1 MIHEISSATRTF
13 LAEPAQFLVNGKWRQ
28 GSTGEIIECV
38 DPASG
43 QQIGSAYAAAVTDA
57 DDAVEAAKVAF
68 DDKRWRGK
76 TPSERQGILLRLATL
91 IERDAQILA
100 ELETLDGGK
109 LYGSA
114 LNGEVPHAAETF
126 RYYAGWVTKLG
137 GHIFEPSVPGRIYH
151 GFTREDP
158 VGVAALITPWNG
170 ALVSA
175 AWKLAPAL
183 AAGCSC
189 VLKPSEMTPL
199 SSLYLGRIMQEAGI
213 PDGVINILPGSGVK
227 IGAHLVRHSTVAK
240 VSFTGSTG
248 VGRQLMANGAENLT
262 RLSLE
267 LGGKS
272 PVLIFD
278 DADLD
283 VAIPTAAEAI
293 FGNAGQVC
301 VAGSRIYA
309 GRKVYQRV
317 VDGLA
322 EIALNHKVGAGLDAA
337 STMGPLISHAHRER
351 VRTMVDRGISDGAN
365 VVTGGA
371 CGSDDGFYFQPTVLT
386 GAAQETEIVQ
396 EEVFGPV
403 VAVSPFDS
411 EAEALQMANNSR
423 YGLAASIWT
432 GDTSRALRLTEDLQA
447 GIIWINDHGIPELA
461 MPIGGVKQSGIGR
474 EHGLEGLR
482 AYTET
487 RSVML
492 RLK

>member
-1 MIHEISSATRTF
+1 MHSISAATSF
-13 LAEPAQFLVNGKWRQ
+13 LNETQPFLIDGKWEM
-28 GSTGEIIECV
+28 GDSASVIPCL
-38 DPASG
+38 DPATG
-43 QQIGSAYAAAVTDA
+43 TEIGSAALATA
-57 DDAVEAAKVAF
+57 DDADRAAIAARRAF
-68 DDKRWRGK
+68 VDKRWRGK
-76 TPSERQGILLRLATL
+76 TPAERQRILLRVADL

-100 ELETLDGGK
+100 ELETINGGK
-109 LYGSA
+109 PYGGA
-114 LNGEVPHAAETF
+114 LHGEIPHCAETF

-137 GHIFEPSVPGRIYH
+137 GQVFEPSVPGREYH
-151 GFTREDP
+151 AFVREDA

-189 VLKPSEMTPL
+189 ILKPAELTPL
-199 SSLYLGRIMQEAGI
+199 SSLYLGRLLMEAGV
-213 PDGVINILPGSGVK
+213 PDGVVNVLPGKGRDVGAALVK
-227 IGAHLVRHSTVAK
+227 HPLVSK
-240 VSFTGSTG
+240 VSFTGSTS
-248 VGRQLMANGAENLT
+248 VGKQLLADSKDDIT

-283 VAIPTAAEAI
+283 IAIPTAADAI

-309 GRKVYQRV
+309 QRGIFDKIV
-317 VDGLA
+317 SGITAIAEGHQVGPGVDP
-322 EIALNHKVGAGLDAA
+322 NT
-337 STMGPLISHAHRER
+337 TMGPLISSNHRNGVHA
-351 VRTMVDRGISDGAN
+351 MVEQAAADGASI
-365 VVTGGA
+365 VTGGKIL
-371 CGSDDGFYFQPTVLT
+371 DGAGFFYAPTVLT
-386 GAAQETEIVQ
+386 GAEQSCAVVQ

-403 VAVSPFDS
+403 VTITPFDD
-411 EAEALQMANNSR
+411 EADALRLANDSK

-432 GDTSRALRLTEDLQA
+432 KDLSRALRLSADIES

-474 EHGLEGLR
+474 EHGLQGLK
-482 AYTET
+482 AFTET
-487 RSVML
+487 RSVMM
-492 RLK
+492 RL

>member
-1 MIHEISSATRTF
+1 MHSIMAAPNFLSETQPFLIDGKWQLSATDTVI
-13 LAEPAQFLVNGKWRQ
+13 P
-28 GSTGEIIECV
+28 CC
-38 DPASG
+38 DPATG
-43 QQIGSAYAAAVTDA
+43 DIIGHAALADATDA
-57 DDAVEAAKVAF
+57 DRAAVAARESF

-76 TPSERQGILLRLATL
+76 TPAERQRILLRVAEL

-100 ELETLDGGK
+100 ELETINGGK

-114 LNGEVPHAAETF
+114 LHSEIPHCVETF

-137 GHIFEPSVPGRIYH
+137 GQIFEPSVPGREYH
-151 GFTREDP
+151 AFVREDP

-189 VLKPSEMTPL
+189 ILKPAELTPL
-199 SSLYLGRIMQEAGI
+199 SSLYLGRLLQEAGI
-213 PDGVINILPGSGVK
+213 PDGVVNVLPGHGRD
-227 IGAHLVRHSTVAK
+227 IGAALVKHPLVSK
-240 VSFTGSTG
+240 VSFTGSTS
-248 VGRQLMANGAENLT
+248 VGKNLQADSTHDIT

-283 VAIPTAAEAI
+283 IAIPTAADAI

-301 VAGSRIYA
+301 VAGSRIY
-309 GRKVYQRV
+309 VQRDSFDRV
-317 VDGLA
+317 ADGIVC
-322 EIALNHKVGAGLDAA
+322 IANNHMVGSGLDPDT
-337 STMGPLISHAHRER
+337 TMGPLISEPHRIGVHEMVER
-351 VRTMVDRGISDGAN
+351 AIADGARL
-365 VVTGGA
+365 VTGGMML
-371 CGSDDGFYFQPTVLT
+371 DGGGYFYAPTVLT
-386 GAAQETEIVQ
+386 GANQSCEIVQ
-396 EEVFGPV
+396 EEIFGPV
-403 VAVSPFDS
+403 VTITPFDD
-411 EAEALQMANNSR
+411 ENDALTMANDSK

-432 GDTSRALRLTEDLQA
+432 HDLSRALRLSADIES

-474 EHGLEGLR
+474 EHGVQGLK
-482 AYTET
+482 AFTET
-487 RSVML
+487 RSVMM
-492 RLK
+492 RL